1 MKQVERVIV
10 LNCIERTDRMANI
23 ASELSIVGMEFERFE
38 AVRFKEGNG
47 FLNSSVRSNW
57 VSHEEMLRLA
67 EADTR
72 LTMIFEDDAKFID
85 HEKFLDYR
93 EQIRTFQD
101 WDVVY
106 FYGSRIGKLERLQ
119 KIACTH
125 AYIVNP
131 SSAKLFREGLQRG
144 REIIEE
150 GKTQDKLDTLIDHYC
165 GYTLQNELRFY
176 GTPYIVIQDRA
187 KWGSDLSWGFNGDLK
202 AN

>member
-1 MKQVERVIV
+1 
-10 LNCIERTDRMANI
+10 
-23 ASELSIVGMEFERFE
+23 
-38 AVRFKEGNG
+38 
-47 FLNSSVRSNW
+47 
-57 VSHEEMLRLA
+57 MLRLA
-67 EADTR
+67 EADSR

-85 HEKFLDYR
+85 VEKFFQYR
-93 EQIRTFQD
+93 EQVHTLQD

-131 SSAKLFREGLQRG
+131 ASAKLFREGLERG
-144 REIIEE
+144 RAIVEAGQI
-150 GKTQDKLDTLIDHYC
+150 KDRVDTLIDHYC

-187 KWGSDLSWGFNGDLK
+187 KWGSDLAWGFNGHKVQD
-202 AN
+202 